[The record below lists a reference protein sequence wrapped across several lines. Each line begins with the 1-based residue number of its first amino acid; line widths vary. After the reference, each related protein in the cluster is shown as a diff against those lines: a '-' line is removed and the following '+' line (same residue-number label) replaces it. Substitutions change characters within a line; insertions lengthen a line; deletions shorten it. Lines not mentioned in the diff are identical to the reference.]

1 MSGSFGGVQV
11 NQLLQRFIDEFFNRS
26 TLNQI
31 RQEQIRL
38 IISALGDD
46 QLHYWLHTQRL
57 TSAVVSLADCYTP
70 PPHLLTGCHSDGS
83 AWFSLH
89 RPLICMTKM
98 ERRSNGWRLAACWP
112 VRPPPPPPPHPLLLL
127 GHRARVMEREEE
139 RISTLKKERKKSQ
152 VEVMFSVVCWYQA
165 VISSSDQ
172 THESQQ
178 NFKNK
183 QQQQKKISVH
193 LHSSFSQLSFF
204 FVSVQFSK
212 LTKRCVNSQ
221 LHELW

>member
-112 VRPPPPPPPHPLLLL
+112 VRP
-127 GHRARVMEREEE
+127 EDFDF
-139 RISTLKKERKKSQ
+139 KERKKEEPSWGY
-152 VEVMFSVVCWYQA
+152 VFSCLLIPGCDLQQR
-165 VISSSDQ
+165 SDSW
-172 THESQQ
+172 EST
-178 NFKNK
+178 
-183 QQQQKKISVH
+183 
-193 LHSSFSQLSFF
+193 
-204 FVSVQFSK
+204 K
-212 LTKRCVNSQ
+212 L
-221 LHELW
+221 